1 VKKADMNRASQTN
14 LILAAVIGLLIAYVY
29 HMSSNVRR
37 SRADVNAL
45 HAELRSLRAA
55 VAALTSPKPVVVAG
69 APDSIAPAIDVEV
82 VPAPSAAVAVSADA
96 IPRDITQLVQCV
108 VDEVEQDMAEDGSVS
123 STDIRRILGEI
134 KTEGEAAAEKDSGE
148 EGDSDEDDGEDSASS
163 PDPTPQHQADAH
175 DLKTFSEEELRGMLN
190 ESLRQYLRENNAST
204 FGSKDALI
212 KRIQTLPGGIKNK
225 AA

>member
-1 VKKADMNRASQTN
+1 MNRASQTN
-14 LILAAVIGLLIAYVY
+14 LILAAVVGLLIAYVY
-29 HMSSNVRR
+29 HLSSNVRR
-37 SRADVNAL
+37 SRADVSAL

-55 VAALTSPKPVVVAG
+55 VAALTAPKLVVTDA
-69 APDSIAPAIDVEV
+69 DIAPAVDV
-82 VPAPSAAVAVSADA
+82 VPAPSAVVVAADA
-96 IPRDITQLVQCV
+96 IPSDITQLVQCV

-134 KTEGEAAAEKDSGE
+134 KAEGEAAEHDSGE
-148 EGDSDEDDGEDSASS
+148 DGDSDEDEDDSASS
-163 PDPTPQHQADAH
+163 PDPTLQQADAH